1 MSVRRLDDLVRG
13 RRVGFIKIDV
23 EGYEVAVLRGGMGII
38 SESRPTL
45 LIEIEERHRKGAL
58 EEVCG
63 LLKPLGYRGFY
74 LHSGRFE
81 PVESFDPEQLQ
92 NAAALDA
99 DGAYRLPGR
108 TYINNFIFAA
118 RPDVLNVL
126 ASPDPVSEDN
136 MSIDKQRLAQYC
148 ASGRKQVHGWLN
160 PVDAEMFLQVLL
172 LQDGLGIQGGT
183 AEIGVHHGK
192 SFIPLCLGL
201 RDNERALCIDIF
213 EDQSHNVDLSGQGS
227 REKLDH
233 NLKRFSVPAN
243 RVVVLKASSFDVSAR
258 QIVDAVGNVQFFSV
272 DGGHWRDI
280 VVNDLG
286 IAGDAVGEKGVIALD
301 DFLHKEWPDVYAGVL
316 RLAPRAPARILAPL
330 AISPNKLYLVRKES
344 FGIYAERLFA
354 IPSLRSQILKYYNFL
369 DQRVPILSQRYPS
382 FVLALKNRLEQAN
395 PGLYEKA
402 ACFQA
407 RPLLTGSTTPYAF
420 AGRRR

>member
-1 MSVRRLDDLVRG
+1 
-13 RRVGFIKIDV
+13 
-23 EGYEVAVLRGGMGII
+23 
-38 SESRPTL
+38 
-45 LIEIEERHRKGAL
+45 
-58 EEVCG
+58 
-63 LLKPLGYRGFY
+63 
-74 LHSGRFE
+74 
-81 PVESFDPEQLQ
+81 
-92 NAAALDA
+92 
-99 DGAYRLPGR
+99 
-108 TYINNFIFAA
+108 
-118 RPDVLNVL
+118 
-126 ASPDPVSEDN
+126 
-136 MSIDKQRLAQYC
+136 MSIDKQRLAKYC

-243 RVVVLKASSFDVSAR
+243 RVVVLKASSFDVSAT
-258 QIVDAVGNVQFFSV
+258 QIVDAVGNVRFFSV

-301 DFLHKEWPDVYAGVL
+301 DFLHKEWPDVTRGFFDWHRGPGADF
-316 RLAPRAPARILAPL
+316 APL

-344 FGIYAERLFA
+344 FGVYAERLFA
-354 IPSLRSQILKYYNFL
+354 IPSLRSRILKYYNFL

-395 PGLYEKA
+395 PGLYEK
-402 ACFQA
+402 
-407 RPLLTGSTTPYAF
+407 LLAF
-420 AGRRR
+420 KRGRF

>member
-1 MSVRRLDDLVRG
+1 MAVAAVALACKYGRAPTMFRARRG
-13 RRVGFIKIDV
+13 RSTWSRARRSHSPWTRARHPLRRPPATAAYKFTVTREMTILSCQCDGVGGEPLFV
-23 EGYEVAVLRGGMGII
+23 FTARRYLALR
-38 SESRPTL
+38 R
-45 LIEIEERHRKGAL
+45 
-58 EEVCG
+58 
-63 LLKPLGYRGFY
+63 
-74 LHSGRFE
+74 
-81 PVESFDPEQLQ
+81 
-92 NAAALDA
+92 
-99 DGAYRLPGR
+99 
-108 TYINNFIFAA
+108 AA
-118 RPDVLNVL
+118 RRA
-126 ASPDPVSEDN
+126 ASRFTAGSIRW
-136 MSIDKQRLAQYC
+136 MS
-148 ASGRKQVHGWLN
+148 
-160 PVDAEMFLQVLL
+160 EMFLQVLL

-301 DFLHKEWPDVYAGVL
+301 DFLHKEWPDVT
-316 RLAPRAPARILAPL
+316 RAFFDWHRGPGADFAPL

-344 FGIYAERLFA
+344 FGVYAERLFA

-369 DQRVPILSQRYPS
+369 DQRVPI
-382 FVLALKNRLEQAN
+382 FVATL
-395 PGLYEKA
+395 PI
-402 ACFQA
+402 F
-407 RPLLTGSTTPYAF
+407 PFWP
-420 AGRRR
+420 